1 MAMTDGVAIQVGA
14 CELGDGG
21 GGASIY
27 VYYRV
32 SQSKSLNNSTIYVG
46 MYAEIFPRNG
56 YQTEAWIDS
65 LGSYV
70 GVNGRTSSFKCNLPA
85 NTDGVYWLVE
95 NKSFTVNHNPDGT
108 APNATIQYK
117 WGIEY
122 NHDTFF
128 YDINGSFD
136 IELPSIDRLVKIVAL
151 PGTHYIG
158 EKQSFIINN
167 YSGLTYSLY
176 YSIANDPKGYQLIV
190 DKFNSSDFHFVV
202 PPEALYYMEERD
214 DWEVDITYKCETW
227 EGNTLLGTTT
237 YTQTYTPPFPSGVD
251 IITSPI
257 YIEREATIKIS
268 PKNNLFTHKLS
279 WGLLGDGC
287 YNPITEDKISDVIYD
302 WELPGAEMYSLI
314 GDTEKEAYF
323 QICCETYYEDYFI
336 GSITTSFKA
345 KCDEALCRPK
355 VYVGGVEDICNS
367 QELTR
372 DSHGTIIK
380 GFNVLECNMSVEPQK
395 GSYIVSMKIWSG
407 DQVKECENIT
417 NPEARSS
424 FYTTLRHIVEPV
436 INYEA
441 TDSRGFTT
449 IYKSYMNFVEHFRP
463 TCSAEYS
470 AELADDNTVSVA
482 VSAKGIWFNGRFSK
496 ETGDGVMNDLTVAY
510 RVSAKGQVITEWA
523 LIDDIII
530 NGNNYQ
536 ANTIIT
542 GLDYNKVHTIE
553 IRANDLV
560 FNMWPS
566 EAYSTGYALAA
577 PKSIS
582 IKPIFNWGEEDFT
595 VNVNANF
602 DQNIDLKKNNGA
614 IWGYTKDGT
623 RLNAL
628 TPVNGNNNLVLGWGS
643 YDSEIG
649 TTCLYGNN
657 VSVVAKDKI
666 SVGSTLHLPSSK
678 YFNTTDKT
686 GGGLNANN
694 SDIIGLNALVFQ
706 DACNLDNNE
715 GINFPNGS
723 NWDVLKGNGG
733 NLYYMPNYPE
743 NTTAS
748 YNLTNNTVLWT
759 GAYYMKEDQT
769 ATFTNNQTISKQ
781 PNGIVL
787 VWSYYS
793 GGKPKDSDFTYQFIP
808 KYHATAF
815 NGCGVYTSNATC
827 GLCKY
832 VLVYNDKIVGH
843 TLNSGTGT
851 RNNLTY
857 NNNNWVL
864 RAVIGV

>member
-1 MAMTDGVAIQVGA
+1 MAMTNGVAIQVGA

-27 VYYRV
+27 IYYKV
-32 SQSKSLNNSTIYVG
+32 ISQNSHMNQTTLHIG
-46 MYAEIFPRNG
+46 MYADIFPRNG

-70 GVNGRTSSFKCNLPA
+70 GINGKTSSFKYNLPA
-85 NTDGVYWLVE
+85 NADGVYWLIE
-95 NKSFTVNHNPDGT
+95 NKQYIVNHNPDGT
-108 APNATIQYK
+108 GTATFQYK
-117 WGIEY
+117 WGIEE
-122 NHDTFF
+122 NDDTFF
-128 YDINGSFD
+128 EDIKGSVE
-136 IELPSIDRLVKIVAL
+136 IELPPIDRTITVSAN
-151 PGTHYIG
+151 GFSRIG
-158 EKQSFIINN
+158 ETEMLGVDNLM
-167 YSGLTYSLY
+167 YRMTYSIY
-176 YSIANDPKGYQLIV
+176 YSIKNDPKGYKLLT
-190 DKFNSSDFHFVV
+190 DKETSSLFTFSV
-202 PPEALYYMEERD
+202 PVEAVYYMEEGD
-214 DWEVDITYKCETW
+214 DWEAEITYKW
-227 EGNTLLGTTT
+227 EFFLNGNLYDTKTITKIYGAPSPSNCFISTT
-237 YTQTYTPPFPSGVD
+237 
-251 IITSPI
+251 PI
-257 YIEREATIKIS
+257 YIEREATIKIY
-268 PKNNLFTHKLS
+268 PKNSLFTHKLS
-279 WGLLGDGC
+279 WGLRGDSAIGT
-287 YNPITEDKISDVIYD
+287 ITEDKISDVVYD
-302 WELPGAEMYSLI
+302 WQLPGDEIYSLV
-314 GDTEKEAYF
+314 GDTDDSVYLDL
-323 QICCETYYEDYFI
+323 ICETYYEDYFI
-336 GSITTSFKA
+336 GTDRSGFFA
-345 KCDEALCRPK
+345 KCDEILCKPK
-355 VYVGGVEDICNS
+355 VYAGGVEDISSSKLLTNS
-367 QELTR
+367 PY
-372 DSHGTIIK
+372 TIIK
-380 GFNVLECNMSVEPQK
+380 GFNTLECNMAVEPQK
-395 GSYIVSMKIWSG
+395 GSYIVSMKIWCG
-407 DQVKECENIT
+407 DKVKECEKIT
-417 NPEARSS
+417 NPEAKSS
-424 FYTTLRHIVEPV
+424 FYTTLGNVEEGV

-441 TDSRGFTT
+441 TDSRGFTAVSK
-449 IYKSYMNFVEHFRP
+449 IYMNLVEHFRP
-463 TCSAEYS
+463 TCSAEYY

-482 VSAKGIWFNGRFSK
+482 VSAKGIWFNGKFSK
-496 ETGDGVMNDLTVAY
+496 ELDEGVMNALTVSY
-510 RVSAKGQVITEWA
+510 RVSAKGQVV
-523 LIDDIII
+523 IDWTPIANTTID
-530 NGNNYQ
+530 GNNYQ
-536 ANTIIT
+536 ASTTIT
-542 GLDYNKVHTIE
+542 GLDYNKVHTVE
-553 IRANDLV
+553 IRAADKV
-560 FNMWPS
+560 YEQWPS

-743 NTTAS
+743 NTTTS

>member
-32 SQSKSLNNSTIYVG
+32 SQSKSLNNSIIYVG
-46 MYAEIFPRNG
+46 MYADIFPRNG

-70 GVNGRTSSFKCNLPA
+70 GVNGRTSSFQCNLPA

-108 APNATIQYK
+108 APNTTIQYK

-128 YDINGSFD
+128 NDINGSFD
-136 IELPSIDRLVKIVAL
+136 IELPPINRLATVSLTGRKV
-151 PGTHYIG
+151 IG
-158 EKQSFIINN
+158 DKQSPILSNLN
-167 YSGLTYSLY
+167 LDLSYSLY
-176 YSIANDPKGYQLIV
+176 YAISRDPKGYQLLV
-190 DKFNSSDFHFVV
+190 DKRKGGYGLPDFTV
-202 PPEALYYMEERD
+202 PMDALYYMEEGD
-214 DWEVDITYKCETW
+214 DWEAEITYKCETW
-227 EGNTLLGTTT
+227 DGNTLLGSTTT
-237 YTQTYTPPFPSGVD
+237 TLIYSPPSPSN
-251 IITSPI
+251 ITTTSPN
-257 YIEREATIKIS
+257 YIERETTIRILSHNDFFK
-268 PKNNLFTHKLS
+268 HKLY
-279 WGLLGDGC
+279 WQILGE
-287 YNPITEDKISDVIYD
+287 NNKTPITEDKISDIYYD
-302 WELPGAEMYSLI
+302 WELPTDIYSWI
-314 GDTEKEAYF
+314 GDTEKQVRIQVF
-323 QICCETYYEDYFI
+323 CESYYEDFLI
-336 GSITTSFKA
+336 GTTTTDFWA

-355 VYVGGVEDICNS
+355 VYTGGIEDISSSKFLTNS
-367 QELTR
+367 PY
-372 DSHGTIIK
+372 TIIK
-380 GFNVLECNMSVEPQK
+380 GFNTLECNMAAEPRK
-395 GSYIVSMKIWSG
+395 GSYIVSMKIWCG
-407 DQVKECENIT
+407 DKVKECEKIT
-417 NPEARSS
+417 NPEAKSS
-424 FYTTLRHIVEPV
+424 FYTTLGSVEEGV

-449 IYKSYMNFVEHFRP
+449 VSKTYMTLVEHFRP
-463 TCSAEYS
+463 TCSAEYF

-482 VSAKGIWFNGRFSK
+482 VSAKGIWFNGKFSK
-496 ETGDGVMNDLTVAY
+496 EIDEGVMNALTVSY
-510 RVSAKGQVITEWA
+510 RVSAKGQVV
-523 LIDDIII
+523 IDWTPIANTTID
-530 NGNNYQ
+530 GNNYQ
-536 ANTIIT
+536 ASTTIT
-542 GLDYNKVHTIE
+542 GLDYNKVHTVE
-553 IRANDLV
+553 IRAADKV
-560 FNMWPS
+560 YEQWKG
-566 EAYSTGYALAA
+566 EKSTGYALAA

-686 GGGLNANN
+686 GGGLDAHN

-759 GAYYMKEDQT
+759 GAYYMMDTQT
-769 ATFTNNQTISKQ
+769 ATFTNNQTISQQ

-832 VLVYNDKIVGH
+832 VMVYNDKIVGH
-843 TLNSGTGT
+843 SLNSGTGT